1 MIRIN
6 DAEPPP
12 VGHLLAEVPAFL
24 RRPFWAPACRRIA
37 RAHAGDGRMV
47 MVIPGFLAGDPFT
60 WRLRRTLRAA
70 GYRAEGWKLGI
81 NRGVRPDLL
90 DRLSRRLEDLPL
102 GVVLVGWSLG
112 GLYAR
117 ELAKLRPERVDRVI
131 TLGSPFH
138 GDPRANH
145 AWKMYERL
153 NDHPVDA
160 PPLKVEL
167 AVKPP
172 VPTYALWCARDGIVA
187 PAATRGLP
195 GESDVQVE
203 VDCHHTDFCSHPRAI
218 AAILQAIS
226 AGTAPPPPPAPGA
239 GGRSPGR

>member
-1 MIRIN
+1 
-6 DAEPPP
+6 
-12 VGHLLAEVPAFL
+12 
-24 RRPFWAPACRRIA
+24 
-37 RAHAGDGRMV
+37 

-60 WRLRRTLRAA
+60 WRLRRTLAIA

-90 DRLSRRLEDLPL
+90 DRLTARIDRLEPK
-102 GVVLVGWSLG
+102 VVLIGWSLG

-145 AWKMYERL
+145 AWRLYELVNR
-153 NDHPVDA
+153 HPVDA
-160 PPLKVEL
+160 PPLQVDL
-167 AVKPP
+167 AAKPP
-172 VPTYALWCARDGIVA
+172 VPTFALWSARDGIVA

-195 GESDVQVE
+195 GESDVQIE
-203 VDCHHTDFCSHPRAI
+203 VDCHHTDFCTNPRAL
-218 AAILQAIS
+218 AAILDAIN
-226 AGTAPPPPPAPGA
+226 AGTAPPPRPKP
-239 GGRSPGR
+239 